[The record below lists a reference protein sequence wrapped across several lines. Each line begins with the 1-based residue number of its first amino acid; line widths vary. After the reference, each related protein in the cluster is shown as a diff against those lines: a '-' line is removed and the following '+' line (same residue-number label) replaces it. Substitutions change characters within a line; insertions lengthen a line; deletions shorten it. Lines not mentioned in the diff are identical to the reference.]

1 MATDRHPH
9 LQIDDSPQL
18 SSLLTLAHCNGLRLN
33 AVAVTSSALRHG
45 AEWAAIGWMQER
57 IDWDTK
63 DPQSEEEEEASRR
76 EKRPKRE
83 REKGDKENN
92 WMQLCRYVC
101 SFVTVE

>member
-63 DPQSEEEEEASRR
+63 DPQSG
-76 EKRPKRE
+76 EKSDRNGNGKRGI
-83 REKGDKENN
+83 KKTTGCNCVG
-92 WMQLCRYVC
+92 M
-101 SFVTVE
+101 FVHLLQ